1 MNWSKFYLLFWHNSL
16 MVEVIFYAQNNAR
29 KINVEESNLNEKFSI
44 LLHVYHLKWLLGVH
58 ICSVC
63 LVCTS
68 QQPFSRRGTYY

>member
-44 LLHVYHLKWLLGVH
+44 LLHVYHLKWLLGVR
-58 ICSVC
+58 ICSMPCVC
-63 LVCTS
+63 ISTT
-68 QQPFSRRGTYY
+68 F